1 MPTPRG
7 TRGSSAHSC
16 FARKNKGSQQRR
28 ARNCERK
35 HQDATTSCGRAR
47 LPGLL
52 TPFRGPPL
60 AKQPASKLHTSDLRE
75 LMRSAK
81 PPCIPRTH
89 TSTHTHVCHS
99 PLTHQTS
106 RLSGSTLKRSG
117 HCVIAAAG
125 LRSPGKKHANA
136 KGQQAT
142 PGATGSWGS
151 GR

>member
-7 TRGSSAHSC
+7 TRSSSAHSC

-89 TSTHTHVCHS
+89 TQPHTHVCHS
-99 PLTHQTS
+99 PLTPQS
-106 RLSGSTLKRSG
+106 IWSGSTLKRSG
-117 HCVIAAAG
+117 RCVTAAG
-125 LRSPGKKHANA
+125 PRSPEKKHANA
-136 KGQQAT
+136 KGQPAT
-142 PGATGSWGS
+142 PGAAGSWGS